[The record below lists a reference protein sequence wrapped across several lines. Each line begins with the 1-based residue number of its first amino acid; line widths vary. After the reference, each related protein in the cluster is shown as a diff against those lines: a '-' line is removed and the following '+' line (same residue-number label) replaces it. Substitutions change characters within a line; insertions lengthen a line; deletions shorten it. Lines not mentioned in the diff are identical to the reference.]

1 MLKNILKKSFAEVIV
16 SFFII
21 LLGFLFASLVPHFMS
36 YTPAQRLFFHDLLAR
51 VIWGLSIIS
60 TLSIISH
67 HFIMMSELI
76 PAKRVV
82 RRSISVLTVALIAIF
97 VNLSVFSIIPL
108 PYVFGGIVLIV
119 LLSVAGMIVGFIIED
134 KIRKKDIAVINKRL
148 NELKEEQ

>member
-1 MLKNILKKSFAEVIV
+1 MKNIIKKSFADIAV
-16 SFFII
+16 SFSII

-60 TLSIISH
+60 TLGIISH
-67 HFIMMSELI
+67 HFIMMSEILT
-76 PAKRVV
+76 AKRVV
-82 RRSISVLTVALIAIF
+82 RRGISVFTVALIAIF

-108 PYVFGGIVLIV
+108 PHVFVGIVLIV
-119 LLSVAGMIVGFIIED
+119 LLGVAGMIVGFIIED
-134 KIRKKDIAVINKRL
+134 KSRKKDIAVINKRL